1 MDNWILGRRW
11 AVVQC
16 VPNSEALA
24 AASAAELGFSVFWPR
39 YREKVVRSH
48 RKDVDAVLSY
58 LPGYTFV
65 EDSRYARD
73 GRPLSLWE
81 LGKAKGVASVLKV
94 GSEYATVS
102 DTDPIMQQLL
112 KMADDWGFVTREVAK
127 KPITL
132 FKAGDSIIVDDG
144 PFRSFPGVVHEI
156 SKNRKIAQVWVQIFG
171 RPTNVG
177 LHIEQMKPVKQ
188 VKSIMKVA

>member
-1 MDNWILGRRW
+1 MQNNWLMGRRW

-24 AASAAELGFSVFWPR
+24 ATSAAELGFSVFWPR

-48 RKDVDAVLSY
+48 RKAVERLCSY
-58 LPGYTFV
+58 IPGYCFV
-65 EDSRYARD
+65 SDAKYARD

-94 GSEYATVS
+94 GSEYATVA
-102 DTDPIMQQLL
+102 DTDPVFRVLMS
-112 KMADDWGFVTREVAK
+112 MADDRGFVAREEAK

-132 FKAGDSIIVDDG
+132 FKTSETVMLKNC
-144 PFRSFPGVVHEI
+144 PFELFPAVIDMIDESRNG
-156 SKNRKIAQVWVQIFG
+156 AWVWVQMFG
-171 RPTNVG
+171 GRSRVHVDYNQLEKIV
-177 LHIEQMKPVKQ
+177 
-188 VKSIMKVA
+188 

>member
-1 MDNWILGRRW
+1 MMTHTWIMGRRW

-24 AASAAELGFSVFWPR
+24 AQSATELGHMVFFPR
-39 YREKVVRSH
+39 YKETVVRSH
-48 RKDVDAVLSY
+48 RKPVERRMAY
-58 LPGYTFV
+58 IPGYLFV

-102 DTDPIMQQLL
+102 DTDAVMQCLL
-112 KMADDWGFVTREVAK
+112 KMADDQGFVKREIAGKPISLIKEGDTVVIRQGPFADFEAIVAK
-127 KPITL
+127 V
-132 FKAGDSIIVDDG
+132 SQ
-144 PFRSFPGVVHEI
+144 
-156 SKNRKIAQVWVQIFG
+156 NRKVAEVWAQLFG
-171 RPTNVG
+171 RPTLLKV
-177 LHIEQMKPVKQ
+177 ETVKL
-188 VKSIMKVA
+188 KKVAA